1 MPRKVFSVSQQPM
14 TKHATAETRNRTS
27 RTITALQ
34 FSKFPL
40 LSYSM
45 LDVNSCYYK
54 FQRSRHVN
62 EDNDS
67 FSIVLTHP
75 PNLHVAVNNRSFVFR
90 FNYNNSTILTSEIN
104 MERGGRKEIRIG
116 VSTNLTSIVGYQ
128 ELE

>member
-1 MPRKVFSVSQQPM
+1 
-14 TKHATAETRNRTS
+14 
-27 RTITALQ
+27 
-34 FSKFPL
+34 
-40 LSYSM
+40 M

-62 EDNDS
+62 EGNDS

-104 MERGGRKEIRIG
+104 IKRGGRKEIGIG